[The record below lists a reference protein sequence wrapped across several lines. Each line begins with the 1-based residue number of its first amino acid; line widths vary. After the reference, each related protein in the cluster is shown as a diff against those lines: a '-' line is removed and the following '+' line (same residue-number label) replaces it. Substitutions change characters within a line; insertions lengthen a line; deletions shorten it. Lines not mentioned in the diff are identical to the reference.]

1 MRNTDKK
8 RSWGDISKLPH
19 DKRLKYLTGK
29 KIFHVLS
36 SIQFTLD
43 ELLKYFELADKIRKI
58 AKSKDGLDF
67 LQSILSD
74 KRAVLY
80 FAQPSTRTYLSFNNA
95 CQILGIKTS
104 DMRSAA
110 SSSEVKGESIEDTLE
125 TMHSYTDMIIIR
137 HKDDNIAEKA
147 AYMFNN
153 SSKPIPIINAGSGP
167 FEHPTQSLL
176 DAYTIFRAF
185 ESKVKNKTIAVIGD
199 LKRGRA
205 VRSLVYILKN
215 FEGTRLLFI
224 SPPELS
230 IPGDIK
236 DFLVKNN
243 MPFEEHNS
251 VEKGFRKADVLYFTR
266 IQDEYDTH
274 HESLG
279 IDYTGFYL
287 KKEDLPQLKKNAIIM
302 HPLPRRN
309 EISSDVDNDS
319 RAWYWKQE
327 INGLWMR
334 TAMIAH
340 LFKEDGYILNY
351 R

>member
-1 MRNTDKK
+1 
-8 RSWGDISKLPH
+8 
-19 DKRLKYLTGK
+19 
-29 KIFHVLS
+29 
-36 SIQFTLD
+36 
-43 ELLKYFELADKIRKI
+43 
-58 AKSKDGLDF
+58 
-67 LQSILSD
+67 
-74 KRAVLY
+74 
-80 FAQPSTRTYLSFNNA
+80 
-95 CQILGIKTS
+95 
-104 DMRSAA
+104 MRSAA